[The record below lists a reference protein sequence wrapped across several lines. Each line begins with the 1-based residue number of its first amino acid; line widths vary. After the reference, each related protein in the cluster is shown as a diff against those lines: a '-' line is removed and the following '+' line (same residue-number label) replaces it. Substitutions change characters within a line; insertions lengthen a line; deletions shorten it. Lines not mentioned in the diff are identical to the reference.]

1 MAKAQI
7 SDEDL
12 RLRTKLKTAYTPPVA
27 RLGLL

>member
-12 RLRTKLKTAYTPPVA
+12 RLRTKLKTAHTWSDPI
-27 RLGLL
+27 L